1 MTPAS
6 YFTHLL
12 FIMFSFL
19 LMQEGMEHNMVVGAR
34 LAGLSISE
42 TAATGI
48 FPTTIS
54 RITESR
60 KKNPVQS
67 VFISA
72 KMPCRCLQKSDKRGH
87 TPSNWTV
94 RQQ

>member
-1 MTPAS
+1 
-6 YFTHLL
+6 
-12 FIMFSFL
+12 
-19 LMQEGMEHNMVVGAR
+19 MVVGAR

-48 FPTTIS
+48 FPYNHLQDY
-54 RITESR
+54 REQ

-72 KMPCRCLQKSDKRGH
+72 KMPCCCLQKSDKRGH
-87 TPSNWTV
+87 TRSNWTV